1 MKEKRTLLQK
11 LAARLKKSATKVNP
25 KAKKGFKAALK
36 GRGFSKKEIKAAT
49 KKASATAKAAAKAV
63 KTAKTP
69 KSAPEKEPVK
79 VAGISV
85 DVAKVQKLAKIGG
98 QLRPTPRTKKGF

>member
-63 KTAKTP
+63 KEP
-69 KSAPEKEPVK
+69 KEPPEKGPIT
-79 VAGISV
+79 VAGV
-85 DVAKVQKLAKIGG
+85 PVNVAKVQKLAKIGA